1 MDNCKINVFTFPI
14 KVVAFMEHIRVFQE
28 QVEKIKTLSLDVAE
42 LSCLKAVLL
51 FTTGTHSTA
60 ETHIQPA
67 DLGFKDADNI
77 RDQKEE
83 FNTIKCLEKHQFN
96 VVMYLKECSN
106 GWPKIY
112 YT

>member
-1 MDNCKINVFTFPI
+1 MDKYKINACSFLI

-51 FTTGTHSTA
+51 FTTGKHSTTGA
-60 ETHIQPA
+60 TQPIFSRRIWA
-67 DLGFKDADNI
+67 SKI

-83 FNTIKCLEKHQFN
+83 LNTIKCFEKCYN
-96 VVMYLKECSN
+96 VF
-106 GWPKIY
+106 
-112 YT
+112 